1 MLANPKVGRRVRIH
15 YRKAIAAVMPL
26 HGRLGTVAIACRG
39 PGPRNHGVELDGVE
53 LDGGGVVSVPCGNLM
68 AIREEGG
75 DGP

>member
-15 YRKAIAAVMPL
+15 YRKAIAAAMPL
-26 HGRLGTVAIACRG
+26 HGKAGAVVVACRG
-39 PGPRNHGVELDGVE
+39 PGPRNHGVE